1 MSWWRGSIQGL
12 APIESRIDLQL
23 LQDSWR
29 TTPGSILPQIPALL
43 LLAWMVRDSPLPHW
57 QWVTPAVGLL
67 IVWATVGVMTRR
79 FQRFGIAASGYR
91 TWRAALV
98 GWHLLQSLLW
108 GLMGLAL
115 LSAATPN
122 WKMSLVA
129 AVLVYGY
136 TLMLVLVH
144 DWIVG
149 FMGSFPLLLLISA
162 RLLFDQENSSTY
174 LAVVLVLSMITC
186 MFISSGISRRLR
198 EGALLRHENA
208 ALVLQLRHEINQVT
222 LAKAVAEGADRQ
234 KSEFFAAASHD
245 LRQPL
250 HVMML
255 LTNAL
260 TPWVP
265 KSEGQ
270 DLLSKISTS
279 LRSLSTL
286 FERMFDVAS
295 IDAERVEHQPQA
307 LALSALYR
315 RLDHEFAVLCSNKGL
330 NWQVDATDAW
340 VQADPHIT
348 ERILR
353 NLLNNAVRY
362 THRGTVR
369 LRARVRGRWVI
380 CQVWD
385 SGVGVAREHRER
397 IFDDYFQA
405 HTTARRSGEGL
416 GLGLAVVRRLARL
429 GRVQVTVRSRLGRGS
444 CFSLRLPLRDAVV
457 ATTPPGSTRED
468 SRPGKLHDPIRRG
481 VVVVIDDEPQVLESM
496 ALVLGQNGWQAAT
509 GHTPDIAVEAVASLQ
524 TRGEMT
530 LGDLPVAVISDY
542 RLGLTITGLE
552 AIAQLRYEFG
562 EDLPAFLLT
571 ADATADLGSRAA
583 SEDITL
589 LRKPLNPS
597 ELIRILEDAA

>member
-1 MSWWRGSIQGL
+1 
-12 APIESRIDLQL
+12 
-23 LQDSWR
+23 
-29 TTPGSILPQIPALL
+29 
-43 LLAWMVRDSPLPHW
+43 MVKDSPLPRWHW
-57 QWVTPAVGLL
+57 GAPAIGLIL
-67 IVWATVGVMTRR
+67 VWATVGLMTQR

-98 GWHLLQSLLW
+98 GWHLLQSIFW
-108 GLMGLAL
+108 GLMGVAL
-115 LSAATPN
+115 LGVATAG

-129 AVLVYGY
+129 AVVVYGY

-144 DWIVG
+144 DWIIG
-149 FMGSFPLLLLISA
+149 FFGSFPLLLLVSL
-162 RLLFDQENSSTY
+162 RLLVDQEDSSVY
-174 LAVVLVLSMITC
+174 LAVVLMLSMITC

-255 LTNAL
+255 LTSAL

-265 KSEGQ
+265 KAEGQ
-270 DLLSKISTS
+270 DLLEKISTS
-279 LRSLSTL
+279 LKSLSTL
-286 FERMFDVAS
+286 FERMFDVAR

-307 LALSALYR
+307 LALSTLYR
-315 RLDHEFAVLCSNKGL
+315 RLDHEFAVLCANKGL
-330 NWQVDATDAW
+330 SWQVDATDAW
-340 VQADPHIT
+340 VQADPHFT

-362 THRGTVR
+362 TTEGHVR
-369 LRARVRGRWVI
+369 LRARVRGRWVV

-405 HTTARRSGEGL
+405 HNTARRSGEGL

-429 GRVQVTVRSRLGRGS
+429 GRVQVMVRSKLGRGS
-444 CFSLRLPLRDAVV
+444 CFSLRLPLREPIV
-457 ATTPPGSTRED
+457 APQALAAPLAGDDVE
-468 SRPGKLHDPIRRG
+468 PKDPEQRG
-481 VVVVIDDEPQVLESM
+481 VVVVIDDEPQVLDSM
-496 ALVLGQNGWQAAT
+496 ALVLRQNGWQAAT
-509 GHTPDIAVEAVASLQ
+509 GTTPEIAIEAVAALQ
-524 TRGEMT
+524 TSGDMP
-530 LGDLPVAVISDY
+530 LGDLPVGVISDY
-542 RLGLTITGLE
+542 RLGLSITGLE

-571 ADATADLGSRAA
+571 ADATADLGARAA
-583 SEDITL
+583 SVGVTL

-597 ELIRILEDAA
+597 ELVRILDAA

>member
-1 MSWWRGSIQGL
+1 VSWWRGSIKGL

-29 TTPGSILPQIPALL
+29 TTPSSVMPQIPALL
-43 LLAWMVRDSPLPHW
+43 LLTWMVKDWALPRW
-57 QWVTPAVGLL
+57 QWAAPALGLL
-67 IVWATVGVMTRR
+67 LLWSTVGMLTQS
-79 FQRFGIAASGYR
+79 FQRFGIAASGYER
-91 TWRAALV
+91 WRSTLV

-108 GLMGLAL
+108 GLMGVAL
-115 LSAATPN
+115 LGVASPS

-129 AVLVYGY
+129 AVMVYGY

-144 DWIVG
+144 DWAVA
-149 FMGSFPLLLLISA
+149 FFGSLPLLLLTST
-162 RLLFDQENSSTY
+162 RLLIDQAPSSNY
-174 LAVVLVLSMITC
+174 LAIVLLLSMVTC
-186 MFISSGISRRLR
+186 VLISSGISRRLR

-222 LAKAVAEGADRQ
+222 LAKALAEAADRQ

-255 LTNAL
+255 LTSAL
-260 TPWVP
+260 KPWVP
-265 KSEGQ
+265 QTEGQ

-279 LRSLSTL
+279 LKSLSTL

-307 LALSALYR
+307 LALSTLWR
-315 RLDHEFAVLCSNKGL
+315 RLDHEFAVLCANKGL
-330 NWQVDATDAW
+330 RWQVDATDAW

-362 THRGTVR
+362 TSEGHVR

-385 SGVGVAREHRER
+385 SGVGVAPEHRER

-405 HTTARRSGEGL
+405 HSTARRSGEGL

-429 GRVQVTVRSRLGRGS
+429 GRVQVSVRSRLGRGS
-444 CFSLRLPLRDAVV
+444 CFSLRLPLREAIV
-457 ATTPPGSTRED
+457 APPSALPLSNSSSTQAQ
-468 SRPGKLHDPIRRG
+468 DPNQRG
-481 VVVVIDDEPQVLESM
+481 VVVVIDDEPQVLDSM
-496 ALVLGQNGWQAAT
+496 ALVLRQHGWQAAL
-509 GHTPDIAVEAVASLQ
+509 GGTPEAAVHAVAALQ
-524 TRGEMT
+524 TCGDMP

-542 RLGLTITGLE
+542 RLGLPINGLE

-583 SEDITL
+583 HVGVTL
-589 LRKPLNPS
+589 LRKPLNPV
-597 ELIRILEDAA
+597 ELIRILDAA

>member
-1 MSWWRGSIQGL
+1 MSWWRGSLKGL

-29 TTPGSILPQIPALL
+29 VTPGSVFPQIPALL
-43 LLAWMVRDSPLPHW
+43 LLAWMVKDSPLPRW
-57 QWVTPAVGLL
+57 YWVTPAIGLL
-67 IVWATVGVMTRR
+67 LLWATVGLMSRR

-91 TWRAALV
+91 TWRASLV
-98 GWHLLQSLLW
+98 GWHLLQSLFW
-108 GLMGLAL
+108 GLMGVAL
-115 LSAATPN
+115 LSVATAG

-129 AVLVYGY
+129 AVVVYGY

-149 FMGSFPLLLLISA
+149 FFGSFPLLLLVSA
-162 RLLFDQENSSTY
+162 RLLVDNEDSSVY
-174 LAVVLVLSMITC
+174 LAVVLMLSMVTC

-222 LAKAVAEGADRQ
+222 LAKALAEGADRQ

-260 TPWVP
+260 NPWVTQP
-265 KSEGQ
+265 EGQ

-307 LALSALYR
+307 LALSTLYR
-315 RLDHEFAVLCSNKGL
+315 RLEHEFAVLCANKGL
-330 NWQVDATDAW
+330 SWRVDATDAW

-362 THRGTVR
+362 THQGHVR
-369 LRARVRGRWVI
+369 LRARVRGRWVV

-385 SGVGVAREHRER
+385 SGVGVAPEHRER

-405 HTTARRSGEGL
+405 HSTARRSGEGL

-444 CFSLRLPLRDAVV
+444 CFSLRLPLREPIAAPSPNAAALSQADH
-457 ATTPPGSTRED
+457 
-468 SRPGKLHDPIRRG
+468 KDPHQRG
-481 VVVVIDDEPQVLESM
+481 VVVVIDDEPQVLDSM
-496 ALVLGQNGWQAAT
+496 ALVLRQNGWQAAT
-509 GHTPDIAVEAVASLQ
+509 GHTPEIAVEAVAALQ
-524 TRGEMT
+524 TSGEMP

-542 RLGLTITGLE
+542 RLGLSITGLE

-583 SEDITL
+583 GVGVTL

-597 ELIRILEDAA
+597 ELIRILNAA

>member
-1 MSWWRGSIQGL
+1 MSWWRGSIKGL

-29 TTPGSILPQIPALL
+29 TTPSSVLPQIPALL
-43 LLAWMVRDSPLPHW
+43 LLTWMVKDWPLPRWHW
-57 QWVTPAVGLL
+57 GAPALCLLATWAVVG
-67 IVWATVGVMTRR
+67 MMNQR
-79 FQRFGIAASGYR
+79 FERFGIAASGYQR
-91 TWRAALV
+91 WRIGLV
-98 GWHLLQSLLW
+98 GWHLMQSVLW
-108 GLMGLAL
+108 GLIGVAL
-115 LSAATPN
+115 LGVASPA

-129 AVLVYGY
+129 AVVVYGY

-144 DWIVG
+144 DWAVA
-149 FMGSFPLLLLISA
+149 FFGSLPLLLLISA
-162 RLLFDQENSSTY
+162 RLLTDHAPSSNY
-174 LAVVLVLSMITC
+174 LAVVLMLSMFTC
-186 MFISSGISRRLR
+186 VLISSGISRRLR

-222 LAKAVAEGADRQ
+222 LAKALAEGADRQ

-255 LTNAL
+255 LTSAL
-260 TPWVP
+260 KPWVNQA
-265 KSEGQ
+265 EGQ
-270 DLLSKISTS
+270 DLLAKISTS
-279 LRSLSTL
+279 LKSLSTL

-307 LALSALYR
+307 LALSTLWR
-315 RLDHEFAVLCSNKGL
+315 RLDHEFAVLCANKGL
-330 NWQVDATDAW
+330 DWQVEPTDAW

-362 THRGTVR
+362 TSEGQVR
-369 LRARVRGRWVI
+369 LRARVRGRWVV

-385 SGVGVAREHRER
+385 SGVGVAPEHRER

-405 HTTARRSGEGL
+405 HSTARRSGEGL

-429 GRVQVTVRSRLGRGS
+429 GRVQVSVRSRLGRGS
-444 CFSLRLPLRDAVV
+444 CFSLRLPLREPIV
-457 ATTPPGSTRED
+457 ALAAPPGAS
-468 SRPGKLHDPIRRG
+468 LHQHAPKDPNQRG
-481 VVVVIDDEPQVLESM
+481 VVVVIDDEPQVLDSM
-496 ALVLGQNGWQAAT
+496 ALVLRQHGWQAAI
-509 GHTPDIAVEAVASLQ
+509 GGTPAAAVEAVAALQ
-524 TRGEMT
+524 TQGDMP

-542 RLGLTITGLE
+542 RLGLAINGLQ
-552 AIAQLRYEFG
+552 AIDLLRYEFG

-583 SEDITL
+583 SVGVTL
-589 LRKPLNPS
+589 LRKPLNPA
-597 ELIRILEDAA
+597 ELIRILDAA

>member
-1 MSWWRGSIQGL
+1 VSWWRGSIKGL

-29 TTPGSILPQIPALL
+29 TTPSSVLSQIPALL
-43 LLAWMVRDSPLPHW
+43 LLTWMVKDWPLARW
-57 QWVTPAVGLL
+57 MWAAPAVGLL
-67 IVWATVGVMTRR
+67 VLWSAVGMVTQR
-79 FQRFGIAASGYR
+79 FQRFGIAASGYER
-91 TWRAALV
+91 WRSMLV
-98 GWHLLQSLLW
+98 GWHLMQSVLW
-108 GLMGLAL
+108 GLMGVAL
-115 LSAATPN
+115 LGVASPS

-129 AVLVYGY
+129 AVVVYGY

-144 DWIVG
+144 DWVVA
-149 FMGSFPLLLLISA
+149 FFGSFPLLLLTSA
-162 RLLFDQENSSTY
+162 RLLVDNDPSSNY
-174 LAVVLVLSMITC
+174 LAVVLVLSMLTC
-186 MFISSGISRRLR
+186 VLISAGISRRLR

-222 LAKAVAEGADRQ
+222 LAKALAEGADRQ

-255 LTNAL
+255 LTSAL
-260 TPWVP
+260 KPWVP
-265 KSEGQ
+265 QTEGQ

-279 LRSLSTL
+279 LKSLSTL

-307 LALSALYR
+307 LALSTLWR
-315 RLDHEFAVLCSNKGL
+315 RLDHEFAVLCVNKGL
-330 NWQVDATDAW
+330 RWQVDATDAW

-362 THRGTVR
+362 TPEGHVR
-369 LRARVRGRWVI
+369 LRARVRGRWVV

-385 SGVGVAREHRER
+385 SGVGVAPEHRER

-405 HTTARRSGEGL
+405 HSTARRSGEGL

-444 CFSLRLPLRDAVV
+444 CFSLRLPLREAIVAPAVHPMSAV
-457 ATTPPGSTRED
+457 ANQAPL
-468 SRPGKLHDPIRRG
+468 KDPNQRG
-481 VVVVIDDEPQVLESM
+481 VVVVIDDEPQVLDSM
-496 ALVLGQNGWQAAT
+496 ALVLRQNGWQAAI
-509 GHTPDIAVEAVASLQ
+509 GGTPEAAVHAVAALQ
-524 TRGEMT
+524 TSGDMP

-542 RLGLTITGLE
+542 RLGLSITGLQ

-583 SEDITL
+583 NVGVTL
-589 LRKPLNPS
+589 LRKPLNPN
-597 ELIRILEDAA
+597 ELIRILDAA

>member
-1 MSWWRGSIQGL
+1 MSWWRGSIKGL

-29 TTPGSILPQIPALL
+29 ITPSSVLSQIPALL
-43 LLAWMVRDSPLPHW
+43 LLIWMVKDSPLPRWHW
-57 QWVTPAVGLL
+57 AAPAVGLML
-67 IVWATVGVMTRR
+67 VWAVVGLMTQR

-98 GWHLLQSLLW
+98 GWHLLQSIFW
-108 GLMGLAL
+108 GLMGVAL
-115 LSAATPN
+115 LSVATSS

-129 AVLVYGY
+129 AVVVYGY

-149 FMGSFPLLLLISA
+149 FFGSFPLLMLVSL
-162 RLLFDQENSSTY
+162 RLLVDQEDSSVY
-174 LAVVLVLSMITC
+174 LAVVLMLSMITC

-222 LAKAVAEGADRQ
+222 LAKALAEGADRQ
-234 KSEFFAAASHD
+234 KGEFFAAASHD

-255 LTNAL
+255 LTSAL

-265 KSEGQ
+265 QAEGQ

-279 LRSLSTL
+279 LKSLSTL

-307 LALSALYR
+307 LALSTLYR
-315 RLDHEFAVLCSNKGL
+315 RLDHEFAVLCTNKGL
-330 NWQVDATDAW
+330 SWQVDATDAW
-340 VQADPHIT
+340 VQADPHLT

-362 THRGTVR
+362 TPQGHVR
-369 LRARVRGRWVI
+369 LRARVRGRWVV

-405 HTTARRSGEGL
+405 HNTSRRSGEGL

-444 CFSLRLPLRDAVV
+444 CFSLRLPLREAIV
-457 ATTPPGSTRED
+457 TPQPPALPNGADHAER
-468 SRPGKLHDPIRRG
+468 KDPRQRG
-481 VVVVIDDEPQVLESM
+481 VVVVIDDEPQVLDSM
-496 ALVLGQNGWQAAT
+496 ALVLRQNGWQAAT
-509 GHTPDIAVEAVASLQ
+509 GTTPQVAVEAVAALQ
-524 TRGEMT
+524 TTGDMP

-571 ADATADLGSRAA
+571 ADATSDLGSRAA
-583 SEDITL
+583 SVGVTL
-589 LRKPLNPS
+589 LRKPLNPN
-597 ELIRILEDAA
+597 ELVRILNAA